1 MDSNI
6 GKNIDR
12 ISNLPDALLCHIL
25 SFLPTKY
32 AVGTSTL
39 STRWQYLWTSVPNL
53 DFDDSKCFQE
63 YARLSEDKRKEV
75 DLSFQYF
82 VNRVLLL
89 SDAPC
94 FQKFHLQIGGS
105 LELLDLVDTW
115 ISAAV
120 KRNVEDLNLIN
131 GFEINVR
138 LPVRLFTSKTL
149 VILSLSGVLLDI
161 PCSVWLPS
169 LKSLRLDY
177 VEYGDEDSLQQ
188 FLIGCPIL
196 EEMYIHRWTVDS
208 QMVLNVSVPTLKR
221 LTVFCY
227 RDDFI
232 DQLDDSDEPDDQGCK
247 LVVDAP
253 QLEYLYLADCV
264 DILLRNL
271 PSLSKASFFVRH
283 VCLRRGS
290 FIDGLRMY
298 KLLSGITNVKVLEA
312 HLAFQT
318 DVNDYMLPTF
328 HNLTQLNFGADFD
341 TSWNLKLLAD
351 LLRCSPNLEVLIL
364 TGSIF
369 STSAACWNPP
379 QEVPSC
385 LLLHLKKINVKA
397 FRGKDYELDVIE
409 YLLRNA
415 KVLRKMTIDCQYSDD
430 CCCGELAA
438 FPRGSKTCQLNL
450 LLTERVIYKI
460 RELSA
465 RYFRKIGSFEDEK
478 QFVVFFDFRED
489 VKHLVEIVNLAEYS
503 RWRLP

>member
-149 VILSLSGVLLDI
+149 VVLSLSGVLLDI

-177 VEYGDEDSLQQ
+177 VEYGDEDSLQE

-312 HLAFQT
+312 HLAT
-318 DVNDYMLPTF
+318 C
-328 HNLTQLNFGADFD
+328 FGA
-341 TSWNLKLLAD
+341 
-351 LLRCSPNLEVLIL
+351 RLIL
-364 TGSIF
+364 KF
-369 STSAACWNPP
+369 
-379 QEVPSC
+379 
-385 LLLHLKKINVKA
+385 
-397 FRGKDYELDVIE
+397 
-409 YLLRNA
+409 
-415 KVLRKMTIDCQYSDD
+415 
-430 CCCGELAA
+430 
-438 FPRGSKTCQLNL
+438 
-450 LLTERVIYKI
+450 
-460 RELSA
+460 LS
-465 RYFRKIGSFEDEK
+465 
-478 QFVVFFDFRED
+478 
-489 VKHLVEIVNLAEYS
+489 
-503 RWRLP
+503 